1 MFTYQLFLED
11 GSPAE
16 PLTFATSV
24 PDWHTDDKF
33 MVRPGE
39 EYRIVELQPERDPT
53 MHGTWI
59 VRRII

>member
-1 MFTYQLFLED
+1 
-11 GSPAE
+11 
-16 PLTFATSV
+16 
-24 PDWHTDDKF
+24 

-39 EYRIVELQPERDPT
+39 EYRIVELQPERDAS